1 MKIALVVSD
10 FNGEVTSLM
19 RDRARAHAESLG
31 VEVSH
36 EVHVPG
42 VFDMG
47 LAIKKLLQRDDVDG
61 VAILGAVIKGDT
73 MHDELI
79 STVTARVASD
89 LALQFDKPVA
99 LGVTGPGMT
108 EAQAYDRIDNARTA
122 VDSVAR
128 MIRALREIG

>member
-19 RDRARAHAESLG
+19 RDRARAQAESLG
-31 VEVSH
+31 AEISH

-47 LAIKKLLQRDDVDG
+47 LAIKKLLRRDNVNG
-61 VAILGAVIKGDT
+61 VVILGAVIKGDT

-108 EAQAYDRIDNARTA
+108 DAQAYDRIDNARNA
-122 VDSVAR
+122 VDSVVR
-128 MIRALREIG
+128 MILTLKELG

>member
-10 FNGEVTSLM
+10 FNREVTTLM
-19 RDRARAHAESLG
+19 RDEARRHAKSLG
-31 VEVSH
+31 VELTH

-47 LAIKKLLQRDDVDG
+47 LVIKKLLARSDVEG
-61 VAILGAVIKGDT
+61 VVILGAVIKGDT
-73 MHDELI
+73 LHDELI
-79 STVTARVASD
+79 SHATARAASE

-108 EAQAYDRIDNARTA
+108 EAQAHDRIENARNA
-122 VDSVAR
+122 MDSVVR
-128 MIRALREIG
+128 MIRTLNELL